1 MATRSVRGSVKLNVS
16 LSQAQA
22 KLAKEMSPDPAN
34 THQGQQPVHPVL
46 HQQAGYKTAT
56 VPAKPTL

>member
-1 MATRSVRGSVKLNVS
+1 VKLNVC